1 MTRALAVLL
10 LSALGAGSALP
21 AFAQPGTGRSPSEYE
36 VKAAYLLNFIRF
48 TRWPRAAQ
56 GPFEMCLLGADPF
69 GPTLNS
75 TVEAERVGGRPV
87 TVRRLSAQDDRTSC
101 HLLYISPSEEPRLLA
116 TLARLDGSDVLTVSD
131 MPGFVP
137 RNGMIQLV
145 TEGGRVRFD
154 ANLDAA
160 VAAGLMLSSDLLR
173 VARNV
178 RRANQP

>member
-10 LSALGAGSALP
+10 LAAVGAGLPPAAL
-21 AFAQPGTGRSPSEYE
+21 AQPVGGRSPSEYE
-36 VKAAYLLNFIRF
+36 VKAAYLLNFLRF
-48 TRWPRAAQ
+48 TRWTRAAD
-56 GPFEMCLLGADPF
+56 GPFVICVLGADPF
-69 GPTLNS
+69 GATLNT
-75 TVEAERVGGRPV
+75 TVAAERIGGRPV
-87 TVRRLSAQDDRTSC
+87 TVRRLSAQDDPTAC
-101 HLLYISPSEEPRLLA
+101 HLLYISPSEEPRVVA
-116 TLARLDGSDVLTVSD
+116 TLARIEGSDVLTVSD

-154 ANLDAA
+154 ANLGAA
-160 VAAGLMLSSDLLR
+160 EAAGLMLSSDLLR